1 MLVRVGVSTREGK
14 LDLCYGS
21 TDRSDR
27 NGRSRISRVRSR
39 NKTKVGL
46 LLAKSFGADL
56 EGNKSNHS
64 RFAAKGR
71 SIANE
76 VKLKA

>member
-1 MLVRVGVSTREGK
+1 MLRS
-14 LDLCYGS
+14 CYGL
-21 TDRSDR
+21 TDCSDR
-27 NGRSRISRVRSR
+27 NGLSRVRVESR

-46 LLAKSFGADL
+46 PRAKSFGADL
-56 EGNKSNHS
+56 EGNRSNRS
-64 RFAAKGR
+64 NFEAME